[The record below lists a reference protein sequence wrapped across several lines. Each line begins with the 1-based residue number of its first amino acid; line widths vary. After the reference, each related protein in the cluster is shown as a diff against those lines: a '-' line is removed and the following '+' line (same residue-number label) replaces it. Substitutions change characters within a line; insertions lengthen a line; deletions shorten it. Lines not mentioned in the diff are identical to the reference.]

1 MECKCGKPMDLIIQ
15 EIQDTGYGYY
25 CRDCGR
31 VLVTEM
37 VFHYS
42 ENVLVD
48 HTEEEKEW
56 FERNEK

>member
-37 VFHYS
+37 VS
-42 ENVLVD
+42 ENINGKYKW
-48 HTEEEKEW
+48 TEEEKEW
-56 FERNEK
+56 FERNEL